1 MYGSVLVVDDDAD
14 LLEGISEFLNYRG
27 FEVKTARNGLE
38 AVSIYEDFEPD
49 LVLLDISMP
58 KYDGIFTLKAIQAIN
73 LTAKVVL
80 LTGNYNSSIKQKTD
94 RFDIIDVIEKPCS
107 LKQLESVLK
116 LIHQT
121 IEIPI

>member
-1 MYGSVLVVDDDAD
+1 MYGSVLVIDDDAD

-27 FEVKTARNGLE
+27 FKVKTARNGLD
-38 AVSIYEDFEPD
+38 AISIFEEFDPD
-49 LVLLDISMP
+49 LVLLDIAMP

-73 LTAKVVL
+73 SSTKVVL
-80 LTGNYNSSIKQKTD
+80 LTGNYSSSIKQKTS
-94 RFDIIDVIEKPCS
+94 RFEIVDVIEKPCS

-121 IEIPI
+121 IEIRV